1 MIEKMSIING
11 ERKQQILVFFEMLL
25 ISMAAN
31 SLAPLIIAFQEK
43 FNLNMAQAAM
53 FPVLL
58 TAGGVSANILG
69 SLLIARV
76 GVRRYNYLFFL
87 SLLLTSGLFFG
98 ANSVFILYCAIFT
111 LGFNTAT
118 GLAVTSTVLSHL
130 SPKYQNFGMFNAF
143 FGIGGMIA
151 PGVIYLLL
159 KNNFNYNFIFLGFMI
174 LGIATW
180 LFLLKAKFLPEYKY
194 RGTSLKE
201 SFSILKMP
209 VVYFTLLIFIFY
221 AGSELGMVL
230 WSSNLFTKAYSLSAQ
245 TSAMYLSGFWLLFAL
260 ARMATNFIEKHFS
273 FHRLLTLLP
282 LLVVLLLTLLLVKGW
297 PLMFLAMALC
307 LGPIF
312 PLTQKYALKHLPK
325 SQAGMFNNLVFGFV
339 SLGNVMISG
348 LMGVMGNWNIFAAFV
363 IPGVG
368 LLLVVLFSGMLYRKT
383 KIG

>member
-1 MIEKMSIING
+1 VTDKLTRLDG

-31 SLAPLIIAFQEK
+31 SLAPLIVAFQDK

-58 TAGGVSANILG
+58 TGGGVTANVLG

-87 SLLLTSGLFFG
+87 SLILTSGLFLG
-98 ANSVFILYCAIFT
+98 ANSIFVLYSAIFI

-143 FGIGGMIA
+143 FGIGGIIA
-151 PGVIYLLL
+151 PGLIYLFL
-159 KNNFNYNFIFLGFMI
+159 KNDFSYNIIFLGFII

-194 RGTSLKE
+194 KGDSLKK

-209 VVYFTLLIFIFY
+209 VVHFTLLIFVFY

-230 WSSNLFTKAYSLSAQ
+230 WSSNLFTKAYSLTAE

-273 FHRLLTLLP
+273 FYRLLSLLP
-282 LLVVLLLTLLLVKGW
+282 LLVILLLTLLLVKGW
-297 PLMFLAMALC
+297 PLIFLVMALC

-312 PLTQKYALKHLPK
+312 PLTQKYALNHLPK

-339 SLGNVMISG
+339 SVGNVMISG
-348 LMGVMGNWNIFAAFV
+348 LMGVMGEWNIFAAFI
-363 IPGVG
+363 IPGIG
-368 LLLVVLFSGMLYRKT
+368 MMLVILFNVMLYRKT
-383 KIG
+383 NK